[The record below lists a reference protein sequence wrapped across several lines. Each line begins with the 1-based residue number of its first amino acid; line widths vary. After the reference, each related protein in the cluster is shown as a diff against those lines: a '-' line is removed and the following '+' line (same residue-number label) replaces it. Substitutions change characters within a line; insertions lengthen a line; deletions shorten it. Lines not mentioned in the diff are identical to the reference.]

1 MSSGPI
7 SELSELAVRRLL
19 LLPEVEG
26 AAEVAV
32 VLAAAAAA
40 ALAREK
46 LVILLMD
53 ELLSWVPSVGEK
65 QRDAKM
71 NP

>member
-40 ALAREK
+40 LAREK

-65 QRDAKM
+65 QRDAR
-71 NP
+71 